1 LARVINGTEKLAIG
15 PSGDQSHVHTTPGLS
30 IRTETP
36 LHKETNTK
44 HLTTEIKHFSNG
56 LKAVLLFTLTC
67 FTAEIEINASF
78 FSTNRLLVQSL
89 AFSSSLSEFILYIH
103 SDSDV
108 NP

>member
-1 LARVINGTEKLAIG
+1 MARVINGTEKLAIG

-78 FSTNRLLVQSL
+78 FPPTVAIFPPFLCNEYNSSGKPVQ
-89 AFSSSLSEFILYIH
+89 
-103 SDSDV
+103 
-108 NP
+108 